1 MVATMKDPIK
11 AIEVLIINSRIHLYI
26 TYSIIYGKGPE
37 YRSLLGLPDGVN
49 SKYFQVI
56 KEAADKKGI
65 TLKEGSGN
73 DPDTLG
79 KKMAFVM
86 DSNKFPFNQA
96 EVYHQF
102 HDGFMPG
109 EQYPQSYNAITNKL
123 LVSGQLKYT
132 GCPE

>member
-1 MVATMKDPIK
+1 
-11 AIEVLIINSRIHLYI
+11 LIYLLWL
-26 TYSIIYGKGPE
+26 GPE
-37 YRSLLGLPDGVN
+37 YRSLLGLPGGTN

-56 KEAADKKGI
+56 KDAADKKGI
-65 TLKEGSGN
+65 TLKEGNGN

-86 DSNKFPFNQA
+86 DSTKFPFYQA

-109 EQYPQSYNAITNKL
+109 EQYPQSYNSITNKL

>member
-1 MVATMKDPIK
+1 M
-11 AIEVLIINSRIHLYI
+11 
-26 TYSIIYGKGPE
+26 
-37 YRSLLGLPDGVN
+37 N
-49 SKYFQVI
+49 SKYFKII

-65 TLKEGSGN
+65 MLKEGNGN

-109 EQYPQSYNAITNKL
+109 EQYPQGYNAIANKL
-123 LVSGQLKYT
+123 LVAGQLKYT